1 MATPRRRPRSVARQV
16 FLLQVA
22 LVLLVVVVGAAL
34 AVYDARRVQVAQAR
48 ETVLDVGRAV
58 AASPTLVAAAR
69 ERDPARIV
77 QPFAE
82 RVRVETG
89 ADFVVAMAPDRTRWS
104 HPDPARLGQPF
115 VGDLGT
121 APAGV
126 PFVQTF
132 RGTLGPSIRSV
143 VPVLDDGR
151 VVALVSVGI
160 TVDRVSDALRT
171 RLLVLACVAS
181 ALLATGAG
189 GAGLLSRR
197 LRRQTH
203 GLGELEITRMYEYYD
218 AVLHAVREGL
228 LVLDVDGRVQ
238 LANDEAIRLLDLPA
252 GYRDRTPA
260 ELGLAPSLAA
270 RLVAGEVEPDEV
282 HLAGERVLVVNQ
294 APARWAGRLLG
305 SVVTF
310 RDHSELQAVTSELDS
325 VRGLA
330 ETLRTQNHE
339 SANRLHTVVSL
350 IELGRPADAVEF
362 AVGELHTAQALA
374 DRLQGVGEEPVV
386 SALLLG
392 KTAQAA
398 HRGVDLV
405 LDPDSRV
412 DGLPIS
418 AAELVTVLGNLL
430 DNAIDAVAT
439 SAVRT
444 VRVRLLAD
452 EEGLE
457 LDVDDSGPGLPAEA
471 AADAFARGWSTKG
484 DAGGLGRGLGLALV
498 AQVTHRHGGAVTV
511 HEADLGGARF
521 RVRIP
526 Q

>member
-1 MATPRRRPRSVARQV
+1 MARQL
-16 FLLQVA
+16 FLLQVG
-22 LVLLVVVVGAAL
+22 LVLLVVVVGSAL
-34 AVYDARRVQVAQAR
+34 AVYDARRVEVAEAR

-69 ERDPARIV
+69 EPDPARTV

-89 ADFVVAMAPDRTRWS
+89 ADFVVAMAMDRTRWS
-104 HPDPARLGQPF
+104 HPDPARIGQQF
-115 VGDLGT
+115 VGDLGS

-143 VPVLDDGR
+143 VPVVDDGR
-151 VVALVSVGI
+151 VVAMVSVGI
-160 TVDRVSDALRT
+160 TVDRVSDALRD
-171 RLLVLACVAS
+171 RLLVLACVAL
-181 ALLATGAG
+181 ALLATGSI
-189 GAGLLSRR
+189 GAWLLSRR

-203 GLGELEITRMYEYYD
+203 GMGELEITRMYEYYD

-228 LVLDVDGRVQ
+228 LVLDTAGRVQ
-238 LANDEAIRLLDLPA
+238 LANDEAIRLLGLPA
-252 GYRDRTPA
+252 DYRDRSPS
-260 ELGLAPSLAA
+260 ELGLTSSLAA
-270 RLVAGEVEPDEV
+270 RLVSGEVEPDEV
-282 HLAGERVLVVNQ
+282 HLVGDRVLVVNQ
-294 APARWAGRLLG
+294 APAQWEGRLLG
-305 SVVTF
+305 SVATF
-310 RDHSELQAVTSELDS
+310 RDHSELQAVSSELDS

-362 AVGELHTAQALA
+362 AVGELHTAQELA
-374 DRLQGVGEEPVV
+374 DRIGGVGDEPVV

-405 LDPDSRV
+405 LDPDCHV
-412 DGLPIS
+412 DGVPIT
-418 AAELVTVLGNLL
+418 AAEMVTVLGNLL
-430 DNAIDAVAT
+430 DNAIDAVAGSPT
-439 SAVRT
+439 RT

-452 EEGLE
+452 DEAME
-457 LDVDDSGPGLPAEA
+457 LDVDDSGPGLPPEA
-471 AADAFARGWSTKG
+471 ADRAFERGWSTKG
-484 DAGGLGRGLGLALV
+484 DAGGIGRGLGLALV
-498 AQVTHRHGGAVTV
+498 AQVTRRHGGAVTV
-511 HEADLGGARF
+511 HEADLGGASF

-526 Q
+526 R